1 MASSLTVTNDFDK
14 LGNNMRGEEV
24 VPVSVASRWYDA
36 ISAGGPGVLDAA
48 TITNPD
54 TQITDASRSIRNTGG
69 RCSRVT
75 FRLKRPTGLTVTA
88 EVVMVCFGRTS
99 SDDPWQRLFTLG
111 GASTSTLSTGANDIT
126 DGTNLYTDA
135 TLEDHTFDLMGC
147 VQFVVGIQT
156 ALALSVGST
165 ALTTIQAKLT

>member
-24 VPVSVASRWYDA
+24 VPVSVASRWYNA

-54 TQITDASRSIRNTGG
+54 TQITDATRTIRQTGG

-111 GASTSTLSTGANDIT
+111 GASTSTLSTGANDVT
-126 DGTNLYTDA
+126 DGTSVYTDA

-147 VQFVVGIQT
+147 TQFLPGVQQAITV
-156 ALALSVGST
+156 SVGST

>member
-54 TQITDASRSIRNTGG
+54 TQIADASRSIRNTGG

-75 FRLKRPTGLTVTA
+75 FRLKRPTGLTITA
-88 EVVMVCFGRTS
+88 DAVLVCFGRTTAE
-99 SDDPWQRLFTLG
+99 DPWQRLFTLG
-111 GASTSTLSTGANDIT
+111 GNGTSTLTSTANDIT